1 MRKNIRRTLAV
12 PMLAAAAV
20 AGSTVAVNAVPDQD
34 SAPASEQSG
43 VGVITADGQPTTNG
57 DYRQDLAAV
66 VTFPQADP
74 TVQDYVQITFHGVP
88 SGPLVPLD
96 ENGQAEVPLYMS
108 PGSYFVGANYVEDG
122 QEVTDTVQLPGFTAT
137 APLPGEEDA
146 PVVPVQ

>member
-1 MRKNIRRTLAV
+1 MRKDIRRTLAV

-20 AGSTVAVNAVPDQD
+20 AGSTVAANAAPDQD
-34 SAPASEQSG
+34 PAPASEQTG
-43 VGVITADGQPTTNG
+43 TGVITADGQPTTNG

>member
-1 MRKNIRRTLAV
+1 MRNSIRRILAL
-12 PMLAAAAV
+12 PMLATAAV
-20 AGSTVAVNAVPDQD
+20 AGSAVAAHAAPAQE
-34 SAPASEQSG
+34 SAPAVEQTG
-43 VGVITADGQPTTNG
+43 TGVITADGQPTTNG

-88 SGPLVPLD
+88 TGPLVPLD

-122 QEVTDTVQLPGFTAT
+122 QEVTDSVQLPGFTAT